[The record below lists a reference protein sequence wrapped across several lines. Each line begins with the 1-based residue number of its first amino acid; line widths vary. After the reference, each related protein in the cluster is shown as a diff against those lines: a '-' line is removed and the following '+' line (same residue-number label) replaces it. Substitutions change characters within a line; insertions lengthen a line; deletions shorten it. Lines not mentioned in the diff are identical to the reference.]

1 MTDHDRARRDELI
14 AATVAGELTPAESAE
29 LDALRREDPTIE
41 LEIAELTEIA
51 LALGDLGE
59 WDPAEP
65 SPDLERRIAAAL
77 ASEQEDL
84 AAREG
89 GDTDL
94 ATVRSAFPSGSDP
107 LSPRGIPSATPV
119 PTSDAL
125 PVDLSS
131 RRRPAVLVLAAA
143 ACVALGAGLG
153 LVLPSVVDAPP
164 SGPPGTLGAVE
175 QVDFTGEPTGARV
188 EGELVAHTWG
198 TETLLE
204 IDGMEVGDDYRVVVI
219 DHGGEEHD
227 SGTFIGSTATVV
239 CRMNAAVLRE
249 DVASVEIRRAS
260 GATLA
265 SAVVP
270 RVVPDVVP
278 AEGS

>member
-29 LDALRREDPTIE
+29 LDALRREDPTVE

-65 SPDLERRIAAAL
+65 SPDLERRIATAL
-77 ASEQEDL
+77 AGEQEDL

-89 GDTDL
+89 GDTDR
-94 ATVRSAFPSGSDP
+94 ATVRSAVPSESTP
-107 LSPRGIPSATPV
+107 PSPRTIPSPTPA
-119 PTSDAL
+119 PDAP

-131 RRRPAVLVLAAA
+131 RRRPAILVLAAA

-153 LVLPSVVDAPP
+153 LVVPSVVDAPP

-204 IDGMEVGDDYRVVVI
+204 IDGAEVGDDYRVVVI

-270 RVVPDVVP
+270 QVVPDVVP

>member
-1 MTDHDRARRDELI
+1 MTDHDRARARRDELI
-14 AATVAGELTPAESAE
+14 AANVAGELTPEEAAE
-29 LDALRREDPTIE
+29 LDALRREDPTVE

-77 ASEQEDL
+77 ASEQEDS
-84 AAREG
+84 AARDG
-89 GDTDL
+89 ARADPAVT
-94 ATVRSAFPSGSDP
+94 RSTARSE
-107 LSPRGIPSATPV
+107 SAPVAVGTAPGTASALTPAA
-119 PTSDAL
+119 P

-153 LVLPSVVDAPP
+153 LVVPAALDAPP
-164 SGPPGTLGAVE
+164 SGPPGTLGATE
-175 QVDFTGEPTGARV
+175 TVDFTGEPSGARV
-188 EGELVAHTWG
+188 DGELVAHTWG

-204 IDGMEVGDDYRVVVI
+204 IDGVEVGDDYRVVVI
-219 DHGGEEHD
+219 DLAGEEHD

-249 DVASVEIRRAS
+249 EVAAVEIRDSA
-260 GATLA
+260 GAPVAVAEVPPA
-265 SAVVP
+265 SAEP
-270 RVVPDVVP
+270 SD
-278 AEGS
+278 S